1 MPEKENGRH
10 MIDLLFVLSL
20 FCVFAV
26 SSVVLILF
34 GADIYN
40 KTVSSMNDNYASRTS
55 VAYITEKIRQSDIY
69 ESVRIDDSLGYER
82 LLMARNIN
90 GMEYATSLYEHN
102 GYLYELF
109 ARTDIEL
116 PIDAGQQ
123 VIALTA
129 LDFEFVSDNLLKVS
143 FCDEA
148 QKGRKCFRQRGCC
161 SAGGLPPCDCGGGKP
176 CFRIIYAVPLPHQ
189 RNHEKG
195 YAEHPAFHTGTAGRD
210 KAV

>member
-1 MPEKENGRH
+1 MLEKENGRH

-40 KTVSSMNDNYASRTS
+40 KTVSSINDNYASRTS

-69 ESVRIDDSLGYER
+69 DSVRIDDSLGYER

-90 GMEYATSLYEHN
+90 GMEYATSLYEYD

-143 FCDEA
+143 FYDESDEETEL
-148 QKGRKCFRQRGCC
+148 FIN
-161 SAGGLPPCDCGGGKP
+161 LHCG
-176 CFRIIYAVPLPHQ
+176 
-189 RNHEKG
+189 
-195 YAEHPAFHTGTAGRD
+195 
-210 KAV
+210 KATENEPVFID

>member
-40 KTVSSMNDNYASRTS
+40 KTVSSMNNNYASRTS
-55 VAYITEKIRQSDIY
+55 VAYITEKVRQSDIY
-69 ESVRIDDSLGYER
+69 DSVRIDDSLGYKR

-90 GMEYATSLYEHN
+90 GMEYATSLYEYN

-123 VIALTA
+123 VIALTS
-129 LDFEFVSDNLLKVS
+129 LDFEFVSDNLLKVRY
-143 FCDEA
+143 FDEA
-148 QKGRKCFRQRGCC
+148 DEETELYINLHC
-161 SAGGLPPCDCGGGKP
+161 
-176 CFRIIYAVPLPHQ
+176 
-189 RNHEKG
+189 
-195 YAEHPAFHTGTAGRD
+195 D
-210 KAV
+210 KANENTSVFID

>member
-1 MPEKENGRH
+1 MTEKENRRH

-69 ESVRIDDSLGYER
+69 DSVRIDDSLGYER
-82 LLMARNIN
+82 LLMTRSIN
-90 GMEYATSLYEHN
+90 GMEYATSLYEYD

-116 PIDAGQQ
+116 PVDAGQQ

-129 LDFEFVSDNLLKVS
+129 LNFEFVSDNLLRVKY
-143 FCDEA
+143 CDEA
-148 QKGRKCFRQRGCC
+148 KKETE
-161 SAGGLPPCDCGGGKP
+161 LYINLHCGKSDENVSV
-176 CFRIIYAVPLPHQ
+176 FI
-189 RNHEKG
+189 
-195 YAEHPAFHTGTAGRD
+195 D
-210 KAV
+210 

>member
-1 MPEKENGRH
+1 MPGKENRRH
-10 MIDLLFVLSL
+10 MIDILFVLSL

-26 SSVVLILF
+26 SSVVLIIF

-40 KTVSSMNDNYASRTS
+40 KTVSSMNYNYASRTS

-69 ESVRIDDSLGYER
+69 DSVSIDNSPGYER
-82 LLMARNIN
+82 LLMSRNIN
-90 GMEYATSLYEHN
+90 GLEYATSLYEYD

-123 VIALTA
+123 VIALTS

-143 FCDEA
+143 FCDE
-148 QKGRKCFRQRGCC
+148 
-161 SAGGLPPCDCGGGKP
+161 SDEETELYINIHCG
-176 CFRIIYAVPLPHQ
+176 
-189 RNHEKG
+189 
-195 YAEHPAFHTGTAGRD
+195 
-210 KAV
+210 KANENIPISID

>member
-1 MPEKENGRH
+1 MSNKENGRH

-69 ESVRIDDSLGYER
+69 NSVKIDESLGYER
-82 LLMARNIN
+82 LLMTRNIN
-90 GMEYATSLYEHN
+90 GIEYATSLYEHD
-102 GYLYELF
+102 GFLYELF

-129 LDFEFVSDNLLKVS
+129 LDFEFISDNLLKVS
-143 FCDEA
+143 FCDESE
-148 QKGRKCFRQRGCC
+148 KETE
-161 SAGGLPPCDCGGGKP
+161 LYINLHCG
-176 CFRIIYAVPLPHQ
+176 
-189 RNHEKG
+189 
-195 YAEHPAFHTGTAGRD
+195 
-210 KAV
+210 KANENTSVFID

>member
-69 ESVRIDDSLGYER
+69 DSIRIDDSLGYER

-90 GMEYATSLYEHN
+90 GMEYATSLYEYD

-129 LDFEFVSDNLLKVS
+129 LNFEFVSDNLLKVT
-143 FCDEA
+143 FCDESE
-148 QKGRKCFRQRGCC
+148 KETELFIN
-161 SAGGLPPCDCGGGKP
+161 LHCG
-176 CFRIIYAVPLPHQ
+176 
-189 RNHEKG
+189 
-195 YAEHPAFHTGTAGRD
+195 
-210 KAV
+210 KATENEPVFID

>member
-1 MPEKENGRH
+1 MSNKENGRH

-69 ESVRIDDSLGYER
+69 NSVKIDESLGYER
-82 LLMARNIN
+82 LLMTRNIN
-90 GMEYATSLYEHN
+90 GIEYATSLYEYD
-102 GYLYELF
+102 GFLYELF

-129 LDFEFVSDNLLKVS
+129 LDFEFISDNLLKVS
-143 FCDEA
+143 FCDESE
-148 QKGRKCFRQRGCC
+148 KETE
-161 SAGGLPPCDCGGGKP
+161 LYINLHCG
-176 CFRIIYAVPLPHQ
+176 
-189 RNHEKG
+189 
-195 YAEHPAFHTGTAGRD
+195 
-210 KAV
+210 KANENTSVFID